1 MCIATVTDTLPVVFF
16 IQYFENYI
24 STTIG
29 NRKDIGTLA
38 CTQRGVAKKSSLKG
52 CLDRCAARPFV
63 WRIFRFTKGNS
74 LHTGKRFRH

>member
-24 STTIG
+24 SATIG

-52 CLDRCAARPFV
+52 RFDRCTARPFGC
-63 WRIFRFTKGNS
+63 RIFRITKGSS
-74 LHTGKRFRH
+74 LHIRKRFRH